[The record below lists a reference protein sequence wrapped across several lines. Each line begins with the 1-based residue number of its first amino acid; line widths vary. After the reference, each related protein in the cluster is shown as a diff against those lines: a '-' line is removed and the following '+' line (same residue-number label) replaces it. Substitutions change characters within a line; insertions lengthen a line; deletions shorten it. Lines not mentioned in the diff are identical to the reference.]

1 MACASEQ
8 EQYQQWL
15 AQINQVCGRFNAQPT
30 GGRFYGELETSY
42 ARSLKL
48 STVTAGGVNL
58 FRSRDEIKQS
68 NDAWFYTV
76 FQLEG
81 SAEIEQDDR
90 RAVLRTCLLY
100 TSPSP
105 RDRG

>member
-30 GGRFYGELETSY
+30 RADSMASWRQY

-48 STVTAGGVNL
+48 STVTAGGVAPVSS
-58 FRSRDEIKQS
+58 SR
-68 NDAWFYTV
+68 
-76 FQLEG
+76 
-81 SAEIEQDDR
+81 
-90 RAVLRTCLLY
+90 
-100 TSPSP
+100 
-105 RDRG
+105 

>member
-15 AQINQVCGRFNAQPT
+15 AQINQVCGRFNAPFRGTIHWRTGNQLCPQPEAQH
-30 GGRFYGELETSY
+30 RD
-42 ARSLKL
+42 RRWRKPVSLPSGDKN
-48 STVTAGGVNL
+48 G
-58 FRSRDEIKQS
+58 

-90 RAVLRTCLLY
+90 RAILKPVISR
-100 TSPSP
+100 
-105 RDRG
+105 

>member
-48 STVTAGGVNL
+48 STVN
-58 FRSRDEIKQS
+58 E
-68 NDAWFYTV
+68 
-76 FQLEG
+76 
-81 SAEIEQDDR
+81 
-90 RAVLRTCLLY
+90 
-100 TSPSP
+100 SP
-105 RDRG
+105 RV